1 MKRILTIVVALA
13 AIFAAENTADAQ
25 VLKNLLNKVKGTSTE
40 TTTTATET
48 TAATTNGKAAGAAL
62 RALYTQY
69 KADGKMDM
77 ANLTNIAN
85 LATLASNVQDLKGQ
99 TDKSTFYKDFVS
111 GLISGSNNL
120 VTESNSTSVMSGLTN
135 LVENVDLSGLT
146 QKAEETTSTLTEKL
160 TNATS
165 KATTAVE
172 NASEV
177 ATAVTNILNL
187 FK

>member
-1 MKRILTIVVALA
+1 M
-13 AIFAAENTADAQ
+13 
-25 VLKNLLNKVKGTSTE
+25 G
-40 TTTTATET
+40 
-48 TAATTNGKAAGAAL
+48 
-62 RALYTQY
+62 
-69 KADGKMDM
+69 
-77 ANLTNIAN
+77 NLTNLAN
-85 LATLASNVQDLKGQ
+85 LATLASNIQDLKGQ
-99 TDKSTFYKDFVS
+99 TDKTSFYKEFLS

-120 VTESNSTSVMSGLTN
+120 VNSVNSTTVMDGLQT
-135 LVENVDLSGLT
+135 LVEDVDLSGLT
-146 QKAEETTSTLTEKL
+146 QKAEETAATTAASLTEKL